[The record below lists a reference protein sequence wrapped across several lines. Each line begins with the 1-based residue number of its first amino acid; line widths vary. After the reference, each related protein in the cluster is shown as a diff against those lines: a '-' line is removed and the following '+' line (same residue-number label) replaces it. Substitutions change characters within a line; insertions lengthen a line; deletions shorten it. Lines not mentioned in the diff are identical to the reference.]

1 MVASANN
8 ARHHNSQQEEPNMY
22 ELTLSGNTLDH
33 YIAQINQYEL
43 LDRETERELAIR
55 YREENDLEAAQR
67 LVCAN
72 LRFVVKIAHEYR
84 AYGLKLLDLIQEG
97 NIGLMKAV
105 KKFNPERNNRLIS
118 YAVWW
123 IRAYIHNFIINSWSM
138 VKIGTTQARRKLF
151 FKLKQT
157 QDQLQRD
164 TGEITDEAVAEHL
177 HVHADEVR
185 EMTTRLSGDQSLD
198 VELIEG
204 EGHTWLD
211 KLASTDSDQE
221 HLLIEYEEERKRES
235 SVEQALS
242 TLKPREQEIVRARIL
257 AESPATLQQLAER
270 FSISRERVRQIEKR
284 ALERLRAYM
293 ETSMADNS

>member
-1 MVASANN
+1 
-8 ARHHNSQQEEPNMY
+8 MY

-43 LDRETERELAIR
+43 LDRDTERDLAVR
-55 YREENDLEAAQR
+55 YREENDLDAAQR

-157 QDQLQRD
+157 QDQLERD
-164 TGEITDEAVAEHL
+164 TGEISDDAVAEHL
-177 HVHADEVR
+177 NVNAAEVR
-185 EMTTRLSGDQSLD
+185 EMTTRMGGDQSLD
-198 VELIEG
+198 VELVEG
-204 EGHTWLD
+204 EGQTWLD
-211 KLASTDSDQE
+211 KLASTEVDQE
-221 HLLIEYEEERKRES
+221 HLLIEYEETNNRHN

-242 TLKPREQEIVRARIL
+242 ILKPREQEIIRERIL
-257 AESPATLQQLAER
+257 AESPATLQHLAER
-270 FSISRERVRQIEKR
+270 FEISRERVRQIEKR
-284 ALERLRAYM
+284 ALERLRTCM
-293 ETSMADNS
+293 EGEIQQ